1 MPNKVVAIDV
11 KTLRL
16 RLNLTQSEFAFRY
29 GFNLT
34 TLRQWEQ
41 GRRSPDEAARAF
53 LRVISHSPDVVSDA
67 LRAAS

>member
-1 MPNKVVAIDV
+1 MPKIIAIDV

-16 RLNLTQSEFAFRY
+16 RLQLTQDQFALRY
-29 GFNLT
+29 GFNVT

-41 GRRSPDEAARAF
+41 GRRCPDKAARAF
-53 LRVISHSPDVVSDA
+53 LTVIAHSPEIVSDA

>member
-1 MPNKVVAIDV
+1 MPKVVAIDV
-11 KTLRL
+11 KTLRH
-16 RLNLTQSEFAFRY
+16 RLQLSQPQFALRY

-41 GRRSPDEAARAF
+41 GRRTPDKAARAF
-53 LRVISHSPDVVSDA
+53 LVVINYSPDVVSDA

>member
-1 MPNKVVAIDV
+1 MPNIVVIDV
-11 KTLRL
+11 KTLRQ
-16 RLNLTQSEFAFRY
+16 RLKLTQMEFALRY

-41 GRRSPDEAARAF
+41 GRRNPDEAARAF

>member
-1 MPNKVVAIDV
+1 MSGKIIVVDV

-16 RLNLTQSEFAFRY
+16 RLQLTQEQFALRY
-29 GFNLT
+29 GFNIT

-41 GRRSPDEAARAF
+41 GRRHPDKAARAF
-53 LRVISHSPDVVSDA
+53 LSVISLSPDVVSDA